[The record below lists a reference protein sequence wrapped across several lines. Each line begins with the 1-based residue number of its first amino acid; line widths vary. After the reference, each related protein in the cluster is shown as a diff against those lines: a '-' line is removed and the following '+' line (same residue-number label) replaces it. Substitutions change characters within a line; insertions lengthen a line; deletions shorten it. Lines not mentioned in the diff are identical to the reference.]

1 MIIPRTMSTQHP
13 DNVRMPLFASR
24 KIIGLEDEI
33 KEALWAYDIGIQEQ
47 MWDLEGKTTMSG
59 VIFELLCRYPD
70 FFQKNPLGK
79 TFLVLH
85 RKVCDIFGQ
94 GRSAKQ

>member
-59 VIFELLCRYPD
+59 VIFDCYADIRTFFRKIHLAKNSFLL
-70 FFQKNPLGK
+70 
-79 TFLVLH
+79 
-85 RKVCDIFGQ
+85 
-94 GRSAKQ
+94 

>member
-47 MWDLEGKTTMSG
+47 M
-59 VIFELLCRYPD
+59 
-70 FFQKNPLGK
+70 
-79 TFLVLH
+79 
-85 RKVCDIFGQ
+85 
-94 GRSAKQ
+94 